1 MKNILI
7 NKKCFITG
15 ATGALG
21 FELAR
26 LFAKNKCKL
35 FITGKNNSKLIGKYK
50 KLKLEFPK
58 EKIFF
63 KQCNLY
69 SYNQIDQLCN
79 LVLKKLKNIDIVVN
93 CAGIFSIENLNRI
106 NSKKFDE
113 MFAVNVK
120 APIIITR
127 NFIKTMRLNRWGRI
141 INIGSTSSYE
151 GFEKT
156 ALYCSSKHALLGF
169 SRSVFNEYKKYG
181 IRSLIFSPGSI
192 KSEMGRKIKN
202 QNYRTFLN
210 AKDVAQVILSNIQSD
225 TQLVIPETIIKR
237 IISL

>member
-1 MKNILI
+1 MKNVLK

-15 ATGALG
+15 VTGAVG
-21 FELAR
+21 YELAR
-26 LFAKNKCKL
+26 LFAKNECKL
-35 FITGKNNSKLIGKYK
+35 FITGKNHSKLINRYK

-63 KQCNLY
+63 KQCDLI
-69 SYNQIDQLCN
+69 SYNEVDQLCK
-79 LVLKKLKNIDIVVN
+79 LVLKKLKNVDILVN
-93 CAGIFSIENLNRI
+93 CAGIFSIENLNQV

-113 MFAVNVK
+113 IFAVNVR
-120 APIIITR
+120 APILITK
-127 NFIKTMRLNRWGRI
+127 NFIKSMKLKRWGRI
-141 INIGSTSSYE
+141 VNIGSSSSYE

-169 SRSVFNEYKKYG
+169 SRSIYKEYKKYG

-192 KSEMGRKIKN
+192 KSKMSKKIKN
-202 QNYRTFLN
+202 QDYRTFLD
-210 AKDVAQVILSNIQSD
+210 AKDVAQVILSNIKSD

-237 IISL
+237 ITS

>member
-93 CAGIFSIENLNRI
+93 CAGSFLSVI
-106 NSKKFDE
+106 
-113 MFAVNVK
+113 V
-120 APIIITR
+120 R
-127 NFIKTMRLNRWGRI
+127 N
-141 INIGSTSSYE
+141 
-151 GFEKT
+151 
-156 ALYCSSKHALLGF
+156 
-169 SRSVFNEYKKYG
+169 
-181 IRSLIFSPGSI
+181 
-192 KSEMGRKIKN
+192 
-202 QNYRTFLN
+202 
-210 AKDVAQVILSNIQSD
+210 
-225 TQLVIPETIIKR
+225 
-237 IISL
+237 

>member
-15 ATGALG
+15 VTGVLG

-35 FITGKNNSKLIGKYK
+35 FITGKNHSKLINKYK

-63 KQCNLY
+63 KQCNLC
-69 SYNQIDQLCN
+69 SSNEIDQLCN
-79 LVLKKLKNIDIVVN
+79 LVLKKLKNVDIVVN

-120 APIIITR
+120 APIIITK
-127 NFIKTMRLNRWGRI
+127 NFIEIMRSNRWGRI
-141 INIGSTSSYE
+141 INIGSSSSYE

-169 SRSVFNEYKKYG
+169 SRSVYNEYKKYG

-192 KSEMGRKIKN
+192 KSKMGRKIKN
-202 QNYRTFLN
+202 QDYRTFLD
-210 AKDVAQVILSNIQSD
+210 AKDIAQVILSNIIID
-225 TQLVIPETIIKR
+225 TKLIIPEIIIKR
-237 IISL
+237 INP